1 MSDQETNTQTAA
13 PTAESASSIDEQ
25 ANVGVSESQP
35 ASGSPASRTATGTSL
50 AAPLLMG
57 VKLPIRILLGR
68 TALSLRDIA
77 QLGNG
82 SVVELDCA
90 PDDPVEIIV
99 NDRVIARGE
108 VVVVSGNYGVRVT
121 RIASQQPYPDETEN
135 APSDLFS
142 LSQKLR

>member
-1 MSDQETNTQTAA
+1 MSDQETNTPSPGETAEGSTPEQQAEATTAA
-13 PTAESASSIDEQ
+13 PRPAA
-25 ANVGVSESQP
+25 GPSQ
-35 ASGSPASRTATGTSL
+35 

-68 TALSLRDIA
+68 TQLSLRDIT

-82 SVVELDCA
+82 AVVELDCS

-99 NDRVIARGE
+99 NDRVIAHGE
-108 VVVVSGNYGVRVT
+108 VVVVSGNYGVRIT
-121 RIASQQPYPDETEN
+121 KIGSRREDAETDN
-135 APSDLFS
+135 GPSDLFS